1 VNLVQ
6 RQIAA
11 VTMVVAPFLVGCQT
25 TGVSKWIPANSGAS
39 DGTDSSVNTA
49 IPSGN
54 NAIGIT
60 DISFEI
66 GTDPYA
72 YADIPPGV
80 RPAMDTR
87 EAGLW
92 LSIDKSEEKSK
103 TAGNRILDENLNTYL
118 TELVCTMSGPYC
130 SDVRVY
136 IQRIP
141 LFNATM
147 APNGM
152 MSIYSGFL
160 LRAQNEAQLSA
171 VLGHEIG
178 HYIRRHSIQRL
189 EDAIAKQDFGL
200 VFGMLAAGLGVPAA
214 GDLMQLAMLGSV
226 YSFSRDNEREA
237 DLIGINLMHLRG
249 YDTREASNIWT
260 LLLREK
266 DPDTDSNDVSTST
279 LFAST
284 HPSIGERIVT
294 LGAIADKLQ
303 GPDKW
308 GTTNKER
315 FDRIVG
321 PWKFQF
327 LQDEVRLRNWKS
339 SLELLNILAEYGHD
353 KAQIAYFRGEVFRN
367 RNKDADKDAED
378 VAEREADID
387 RALRA
392 YEESIGL
399 PDAPAEAYRAAGLIY
414 LKKSNP
420 AKARE
425 ALEQYLKLKPA
436 AEDLKLI
443 QYMMKNAG
451 GLTS

>member
-1 VNLVQ
+1 MNLAVS
-6 RQIAA
+6 RPVAAAIIAA
-11 VTMVVAPFLVGCQT
+11 SLLAGCQT
-25 TGVSKWIPANSGAS
+25 TGISKWIPANSNVS
-39 DGTDSSVNTA
+39 DGTSGAADSAVPTA
-49 IPSGN
+49 DS
-54 NAIGIT
+54 AIGLT
-60 DISFEI
+60 DVSFEL
-66 GTDPYA
+66 GNDPYA

-103 TAGNRILDENLNTYL
+103 TAGNRILDKDMNAYL
-118 TELVCTMSGPYC
+118 SELVCTMSGPYC

-160 LRAQNEAQLSA
+160 LRAQNEAQLTA

-189 EDAIAKQDFGL
+189 EDSIAKQDFSL
-200 VFGMLAAGLGVPAA
+200 VFGVLAAGAGVPAA
-214 GDLMQLAMLGSV
+214 GDLMRLAMVGSI

-249 YDTREASNIWT
+249 YDTREAGKIWT
-260 LLLREK
+260 LLMREQ
-266 DPDTDSNDVSTST
+266 DPEADSDDVSTST
-279 LFAST
+279 PFTST
-284 HPSIGERIVT
+284 HPSIGERIIT
-294 LGAIADKLQ
+294 LGAIAEKLQ
-303 GPDKW
+303 GPGKW
-308 GTTNKER
+308 GKTNEER
-315 FDRIVG
+315 FDKIIG

-339 SLELLNILAEYGHD
+339 SLELLEILNEYGHD
-353 KAQIAYFRGEVFRN
+353 KAETAYFRGEIYRN

-378 VAEREADID
+378 EEARIADID
-387 RALRA
+387 RALQA
-392 YEESIGL
+392 YEESISL
-399 PDAPAEAYRAAGLIY
+399 PEPPAEAYRAAGLIY
-414 LKKSNP
+414 LKKSDVP
-420 AKARE
+420 KARE
-425 ALEQYLKLKPA
+425 ALTEYLRLKPSA
-436 AEDLKLI
+436 HDRKLI
-443 QYMMKNAG
+443 QYMIKNAG
-451 GLTS
+451 GMTS